1 MLAAEMELLLHLEL
15 VSIDAPSI
23 KFGRAH
29 KAGAD
34 TYILDSAASPLGTY
48 HVPIGRCARLQRLD
62 ELIERMQSA
71 PFIICSRSVSSFA
84 RV

>member
-48 HVPIGRCARLQRLD
+48 HVPCGH
-62 ELIERMQSA
+62 
-71 PFIICSRSVSSFA
+71 
-84 RV
+84 